1 MHKLTTLGKKN
12 SLEELEKTTA
22 TKQWKMSRFLGLLD
36 YKIKI
41 NKFWYPEC
49 EDRENS
55 EIEINVTRNW
65 TEQGVYCHEMGRVLK
80 QYCDDAADRLEG
92 HLDPMTPIQ
101 YQMAEQQYWI
111 SAGQLDNRE
120 NEERLAERIKLV
132 ESDESTKDQALTKLQ
147 AEVTRLQKEKE
158 MTSTIPR
165 RNAGSSSPRAVCL
178 NVLPHHVVTAAMQN
192 TEGNSAELPTTL
204 GSDNTV
210 ARQVIHV
217 TKHTSSHNRSLMKAL
232 NARSIEELQNDID
245 VCQKMDEH
253 MELASRFSQSMLMLL
268 DVHFAERFGETEFAI
283 EGSSSWLARDPRLI
297 VNELKRLLAANTG
310 ETGLTELSLAEQAIR
325 RLPGFEKGLDFNTHE
340 MNLKYLMDIQEVIDR
355 HIGEEKRRDKD
366 ERTLKPLRN
375 VILNKIRDCTVFG
388 KAVYDQFVARQLE
401 DFSWPVVFAALYKEY
416 TNAMQYVEKARVFLP
431 KEVFNRSRYVA
442 PPWKKEPTKLD
453 TSVEPSPWKKPRQEQ
468 RANKNPRLDNQTKS
482 PPKIPYGKNGK
493 DKSMTCYGCGRAGHN
508 SGQCVFNGRTG
519 HPKHPDYN
527 DTNTPWVESVP
538 GKAWFSKDLNC
549 KVLPTRQTLNG
560 APYVPPAFPKPGK
573 GKEICTLCN
582 LNNVVPVCITEPI
595 KLGKYGMREMFI
607 SPLINNALPL
617 RVEVL
622 LDTGSIG
629 EEANFISREVA
640 KSLRLVGYNGRKVSK
655 KVCSCFNNNL
665 HSITESFKLKI
676 TFYDDNKVLKTVVI
690 LADVIDSVHDVIIG
704 YKDIMKKQELRQ
716 LLLSDISNH
725 TDNDGYLVS
734 DPELD
739 KFEFCGER
747 SESGSS
753 EYSTGWASSN
763 VMKHKRNQKHRVNLV
778 KRKSLRRQKCRR
790 RHSTAKSNVS
800 ALRESEVQILRLDGP
815 IELQSGIRKVLRDFS
830 RVFSNELNK
839 EPALIRPMDIEFHE
853 GSVWKSNT
861 NAGPPRMQSKLKAE
875 DIKVQV
881 DTMLRSGVIEVSK
894 AVAYSQVML
903 TIRKMVSGGFVSI
916 TADSI

>member
-1 MHKLTTLGKKN
+1 M
-12 SLEELEKTTA
+12 
-22 TKQWKMSRFLGLLD
+22 
-36 YKIKI
+36 
-41 NKFWYPEC
+41 
-49 EDRENS
+49 
-55 EIEINVTRNW
+55 
-65 TEQGVYCHEMGRVLK
+65 
-80 QYCDDAADRLEG
+80 
-92 HLDPMTPIQ
+92 
-101 YQMAEQQYWI
+101 
-111 SAGQLDNRE
+111 
-120 NEERLAERIKLV
+120 
-132 ESDESTKDQALTKLQ
+132 
-147 AEVTRLQKEKE
+147 
-158 MTSTIPR
+158 
-165 RNAGSSSPRAVCL
+165 
-178 NVLPHHVVTAAMQN
+178 
-192 TEGNSAELPTTL
+192 
-204 GSDNTV
+204 
-210 ARQVIHV
+210 
-217 TKHTSSHNRSLMKAL
+217 
-232 NARSIEELQNDID
+232 
-245 VCQKMDEH
+245 
-253 MELASRFSQSMLMLL
+253 
-268 DVHFAERFGETEFAI
+268 
-283 EGSSSWLARDPRLI
+283 
-297 VNELKRLLAANTG
+297 
-310 ETGLTELSLAEQAIR
+310 
-325 RLPGFEKGLDFNTHE
+325 
-340 MNLKYLMDIQEVIDR
+340 
-355 HIGEEKRRDKD
+355 
-366 ERTLKPLRN
+366 
-375 VILNKIRDCTVFG
+375 
-388 KAVYDQFVARQLE
+388 
-401 DFSWPVVFAALYKEY
+401 
-416 TNAMQYVEKARVFLP
+416 
-431 KEVFNRSRYVA
+431 
-442 PPWKKEPTKLD
+442 
-453 TSVEPSPWKKPRQEQ
+453 
-468 RANKNPRLDNQTKS
+468 
-482 PPKIPYGKNGK
+482 
-493 DKSMTCYGCGRAGHN
+493 
-508 SGQCVFNGRTG
+508 
-519 HPKHPDYN
+519 
-527 DTNTPWVESVP
+527 
-538 GKAWFSKDLNC
+538 
-549 KVLPTRQTLNG
+549 
-560 APYVPPAFPKPGK
+560 PPAFPKPGK

-582 LNNVVPVCITEPI
+582 SNNVVPVCITEPI

-903 TIRKMVSGGFVSI
+903 TPKKNGEWRFCIDYRRLNLITKPNKWPLPNIKQMLHRLGDKKAKYFAVIDLTKGYYQAPLSLATKELTAFITQNGLYQWKRVAMGLTGAPGYFQRAICQEVLRELLFNICEIYLDDIIVFGRTEQEFVDHFKRVIQRLGEHNI
-916 TADSI
+916 TVNPSKCQCGMS